1 MVRGGVTVNTAYSDV
16 VVSGSQQ
23 VEPRSD
29 GRSLGW
35 LAVAVALA
43 IIAIFILGTMAEA
56 RWCGSELCAE
66 VSDF

>member
-1 MVRGGVTVNTAYSDV
+1 MVRGGVTVNAPYSDV
-16 VVSGSQQ
+16 AVPGTQH
-23 VEPRSD
+23 VEPKSE
-29 GRSLGW
+29 GRSLAW

>member
-1 MVRGGVTVNTAYSDV
+1 MNTAYSDV

-43 IIAIFILGTMAEA
+43 IIAIFILGTMAES